1 MKYPELINLCKNCIG
16 CQRLEDVNFKGTYK
30 FEYYKNSLSLYENI
44 SNKQERI
51 KL

>member
-30 FEYYKNSLSLYENI
+30 CEYYKNSLSLYENI